1 MYIWSLVLTMLTNN
15 VALQQL
21 PSVEGTVCIQ
31 VPVMEQQKGTVQ
43 CTIYDEQQ
51 VPVRMIP
58 LEGGH
63 KLGVYT
69 LQLRT
74 LAAGNYVVSVQ
85 DLRLS
90 VKLK

>member
-15 VALQQL
+15 VVLQQL
-21 PSVEGTVCIQ
+21 PSTEGTVCIQ
-31 VPVMEQQKGTVQ
+31 VPAMERQKGTVQ

-63 KLGVYT
+63 KQGVYT
-69 LQLRT
+69 LKLNT

-85 DLRLS
+85 QLS
-90 VKLK
+90 LPVKLK